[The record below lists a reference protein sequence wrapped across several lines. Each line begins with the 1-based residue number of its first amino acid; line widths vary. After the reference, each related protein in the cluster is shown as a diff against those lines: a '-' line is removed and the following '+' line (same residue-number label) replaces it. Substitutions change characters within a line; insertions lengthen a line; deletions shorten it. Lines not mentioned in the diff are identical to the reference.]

1 MLYGLFLWL
10 DAHPAAYWAGCIIC
24 TLALSAVIMV
34 EARRN
39 DSSAR
44 KPDWGFALLLLV
56 CLLAWR
62 WPPLLYNQALN
73 PDEPLLIAGA
83 ITLTHDP
90 VFWRSVDG
98 ATAGPLD
105 FYALLPAHAFG
116 LPLGYFSARLTG
128 LLLIWGALLACYRM
142 LRDEYGR
149 GVAQLGLLPGLM
161 FFATVHEGDFLHY
174 STEHVP
180 LFLFSLSACLL
191 WRAHRETP
199 AAPIRARF
207 LWFAAGVSMGLL
219 PWAKLQAAP
228 LAATLALWG
237 TWLTLTDKTAGW
249 QPRRRTF
256 ATLTFAA
263 LLPSLLILALIALG
277 GQWEHFQSSYIQS
290 NLAYVDTG
298 GGFGN
303 VFKELSHKAALTWI
317 FPALLVT
324 PLWIVPVAAAGALT
338 RQRRWGPLFV
348 TGAIFTAVAAGCVF
362 APRRGFMHYL
372 LFLVVPLT
380 WWSAA
385 ALGEARRAYGRG
397 RGAPSLMMLYA
408 LIAGGIPL
416 LARWQEP
423 SPPLWGGLA
432 DQGMAPRDE
441 AGDMLRKLRRPG
453 DTLAVWGWHSHL
465 YVESGLPQATRAAVS
480 EREITPSP
488 QRDTYHRPL
497 YLADLQAHSPAFFAD
512 AVGPESFHLTNRVTQ
527 GHETFP
533 QLQDYIKTHY
543 VQLADLTSVR
553 LYIRSDLFAQRL
565 PDPAD
570 RARLGQEARLH
581 LRVETTAGKISPFTA
596 ARQNLGGRAVQMLLP
611 PAALSWPLEGTER
624 AALIEFGFHPQAYT
638 VGNSDGAGLIGE
650 LQSADGT
657 VRQVFQRFLD
667 PLRRPVDRGKLTA
680 RVVLPPYGP
689 DSILRVR
696 STPGPHGNDAWDWVY
711 FSRLRFVYADTFLP
725 EQFPGFNRVPDRVE
739 SPMNYRLETPEGPLL
754 MLHAPSLLNY
764 TLHGDERHLSFA
776 YGFQEGAYSRGGQT
790 DGARFVVELQEPGQP
805 ARILFTRHLQPVATT
820 TDRGRLQAEVDLQ
833 APRPGSV
840 LTLRIDPAGGDSW
853 DWTYLAALDLR

>member
-1 MLYGLFLWL
+1 MPYGLFLWL
-10 DAHPAAYWAGCIIC
+10 DAHPAAYWAGCIAC
-24 TLALSAVIMV
+24 TLALGAVIL
-34 EARRN
+34 AGTRRT
-39 DSSAR
+39 DASAR
-44 KPDWGFALLLLV
+44 TPDWGFALLLLV

-105 FYALLPAHAFG
+105 FYALLPAHALG

-142 LRDEYGR
+142 LRDEYGPGIAR
-149 GVAQLGLLPGLM
+149 LGLLPGVM
-161 FFATVHEGDFLHY
+161 FFATAREGDFLHY

-180 LFLFSLSACLL
+180 LFLFSLGGCLL
-191 WRAHRETP
+191 WRAHRAMP
-199 AAPIRARF
+199 AAPARSR
-207 LWFAAGVSMGLL
+207 LWWLAAGVSMGLL

-228 LAATLALWG
+228 LAAALALWG
-237 TWLTLTDKTAGW
+237 TWLILTNKAVGW

-256 ATLTFAA
+256 ATLAFAA
-263 LLPSLLILALIALG
+263 LLPSLLFLALIALT
-277 GQWEHFQSSYIQS
+277 GQWEHFRSSYIQG
-290 NLAYVDTG
+290 NLAYV
-298 GGFGN
+298 N
-303 VFKELSHKAALTWI
+303 VGSFETAFKELSHHAAVTWT

-324 PLWIVPVAAAGALT
+324 PLWIVPAAAVGVLT
-338 RQRRWGPLFV
+338 RQRRWGALFV
-348 TGAIFTAVAAGCVF
+348 TGAIFTMVAAFCVI
-362 APRRGFMHYL
+362 APRRGFTHYL

-385 ALGEARRAYGRG
+385 ALGEARRAYDRG
-397 RGAPSLMMLYA
+397 RGAQILGILYA

-416 LARWQEP
+416 LARWQDP

-432 DQGMAPRDE
+432 DQWLAPRDE
-441 AGDMLRKLRRPG
+441 PGYILHKLRRPE

-465 YVESGLPQATRAAVS
+465 YVESGLPQATRAAAS
-480 EREITPSP
+480 GLEITPSP
-488 QRDTYHRPL
+488 QRDTYYRPR
-497 YLADLQAHSPAFFAD
+497 YLSDFQTHSPAFFAD
-512 AVGPESFHLTNRVTQ
+512 AVGPGPFYFTNRATQ
-527 GHETFP
+527 GHESFP
-533 QLQDYIKTHY
+533 QLRDYIQAHY
-543 VQLADLTSVR
+543 VQLAELAAVR
-553 LYIRSDLFAQRL
+553 LYIRSDLLAQRL
-565 PDPAD
+565 PGAAD
-570 RARLGQEARLH
+570 RARLLQQARLS
-581 LRVETTAGKISPFTA
+581 LRESTPAAKVSPSTAVQVG
-596 ARQNLGGRAVQMLLP
+596 LEGRTVQMLLP
-611 PAALSWPLEGTER
+611 PAELTWPLYGTER
-624 AALIEFGFHPQAYT
+624 AAMIEYGLHPRGYT
-638 VGNSDGAGLIGE
+638 EGDSDGAELIGE

-667 PLRRPVDRGKLTA
+667 PLRRPADRGKLAA

-689 DSILRVR
+689 DSILRFR
-696 STPGPHGNDAWDWVY
+696 STPGPQGNDAWDWVY
-711 FSRLRFVYADTFLP
+711 FSRLKFVYADAFLP

-754 MLHAPSLLNY
+754 MLHAPSLLHY
-764 TLHGDERHLSFA
+764 TLQGDERHLSFA

-805 ARILFTRHLQPVATT
+805 ARILFDRHLQPVAMAA
-820 TDRGRLQAEVDLQ
+820 DRGRLQAEVDLP